1 MSIPLLLV
9 MPPLGAVLLQSALL
23 LGFIYLLIMLFR
35 DNRLLFYCLLSAMLA
50 HLSFAGVLW
59 GINYFKEEQ
68 PEMIRINIAAIK
80 TIKEKQK
87 KIELPKTL
95 DLPLGRPD
103 GKRSVKHMPKGSN
116 LKDKQTGG
124 KSQGDGKPKFV
135 GRTLYSD
142 ITDNGTML
150 VDPGLSDLTG
160 SATAVGASD
169 IRGLGTG
176 GGGGDFGVPDG
187 EGGEIPAGFLN
198 GKKEGRVYFIR
209 LKHGT
214 GAWNKYADGTKRLLA
229 FLNSY
234 FPCQSDSWPMT
245 ANELNDK
252 YLKKNAQPS
261 FLYLYCDDNFR
272 LSSSEVTILRSY
284 INKGGF
290 LFLDSAP
297 DPAARSKVTVEMQRV
312 LPGERMA
319 DLSRSHKINSFLFR
333 LESPGIG
340 MNTLT
345 LRNYGITRG
354 GKLAVFYSMGDLSLF
369 YNTNPPDAS
378 FPYGLAQY
386 QMGANVM
393 LYAITH
399 GDDSDIAKRKGSD
412 ARITESVI
420 DQLAKLTGGGS
431 TTKTNDTPEESVKI
445 KPPVVE
451 GDPPPGSEDL
461 PTNPDD
467 IKLLN

>member
-1 MSIPLLLV
+1 MSTPLLFV
-9 MPPLGAVLLQSALL
+9 MPPIGAVLLQSALL
-23 LGFIYLLIMLFR
+23 IGFVLLLIMLFR
-35 DNRLLFYCLLSAMLA
+35 DNRLLFYCLLSAMIA
-50 HLSFAGVLW
+50 HVSVAGVLW
-59 GINYFKEEQ
+59 GVSYLKAEQ
-68 PEMIRINIAAIK
+68 PELIRINIAAFK
-80 TIKEKQK
+80 TIKEPPKPVD
-87 KIELPKTL
+87 LPKTL
-95 DLPLGRPD
+95 DHPLGRPD
-103 GKRSVKHMPKGSN
+103 GKRDVTKMPKGHN

-124 KSQGDGKPKFV
+124 KNQPGDGKPKFV
-135 GRTLYSD
+135 GRPLYDS
-142 ITDNGTML
+142 ITADGTML

-160 SATAVGASD
+160 SASSVGASD

-176 GGGGDFGVPDG
+176 GGGDFGTPDG
-187 EGGEIPAGFLN
+187 EGGEIPAGFVN

-261 FLYLYCDDNFR
+261 FLYLYCDDTFR

-319 DLSRSHKINSFLFR
+319 DISRSHKINSFLFR
-333 LESPGIG
+333 LEYPGIG
-340 MNTLT
+340 LNTIT
-345 LRNYGITRG
+345 QRNYGISRA
-354 GKLAVFYSMGDLSLF
+354 GKLAIFYSMGDLSLF
-369 YNTNPPDAS
+369 YNSNPPEAS

-399 GDDSDIAKRKGSD
+399 GDDSDITKRKGAD
-412 ARITESVI
+412 ARITESVV
-420 DQLAKLTGGGS
+420 DHLTKFAGGGNPTN
-431 TTKTNDTPEESVKI
+431 TTTNPEETVKI

-451 GDPPPGSEDL
+451 GDPPPGSDEL